1 MCIRDRW
8 YQRRVHGG
16 IIIMLGQFQRRIA
29 STSLS
34 RGFASGVP
42 IHTRIAVIGGGSAG
56 LGVAAQL
63 ARKNNILRHDI
74 RIFEPSKIHHYQPAY
89 TMIGGGLANPKEAVR
104 LTLGLIPKGIA
115 VTPFAITSIDAQNNI
130 LTATDGSTY
139 SYDQL
144 VIAPGVRLD
153 FDAVKGLREALNDD
167 NEPVATIWDF
177 RSAQKY
183 SALRSGFGGGR
194 AIFTSP
200 IPPIKCLGAA
210 QKIMYLSHDSWT
222 RGRPVP
228 KLSVNFFNAGPVLF
242 PVKDYSEALTKLV
255 NEKGINVNFGENLV
269 EVRKGRVA
277 VFENVNTKLK
287 REEPFD
293 ILHVVPPHKP
303 QEFLKQTPNL
313 TDKAGY
319 VDVDAGT
326 LRHKVYPNIWSLGD
340 TSNLPT
346 SKTIA
351 AITSQIPVLVENLS
365 RVLEHRQEKN
375 FVQYD
380 GYTSCPIFVGNDK
393 LMLCEF
399 VYNCVRKETFSPFI
413 NQTKPNRLFFFL
425 KRKIFPLVYWN
436 LYNRGLWY
444 GSRGIIPPRF
454 S

>member
-380 GYTSCPIFVGNDK
+380 GYTSC
-393 LMLCEF
+393 LL
-399 VYNCVRKETFSPFI
+399 YTSP
-413 NQTKPNRLFFFL
+413 
-425 KRKIFPLVYWN
+425 
-436 LYNRGLWY
+436 
-444 GSRGIIPPRF
+444 SPRD